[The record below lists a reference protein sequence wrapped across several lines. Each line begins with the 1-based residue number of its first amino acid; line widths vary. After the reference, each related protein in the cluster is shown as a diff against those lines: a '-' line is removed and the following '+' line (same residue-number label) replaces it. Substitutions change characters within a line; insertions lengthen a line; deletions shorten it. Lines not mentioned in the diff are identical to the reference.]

1 MAPSGS
7 IIKVMVADDHPL
19 IREGIAAVIESQTD
33 IVLVGEANNGREAI
47 ECYLQHQPDVILMDL
62 QMPEMNGI
70 DAIRTIHQSAPSA
83 RIAVLT
89 TYRGDVRALHAIQ
102 AGATGYLLK
111 SSLRRELVDAI
122 RALAAG
128 KRWFPPEIAA
138 ELAEH
143 LGVETLSLREV
154 EVLQLISLGHANKAI
169 AKQLA
174 ITEDTVKGHVKS
186 VIAKLGANN
195 RTHAVAIGLKRGIID
210 SSVVG

>member
-1 MAPSGS
+1 
-7 IIKVMVADDHPL
+7 MVADDHPL
-19 IREGIAAVIESQTD
+19 IREGIAAVIESQAD
-33 IVLVGEANNGREAI
+33 IALVGEANNGREAV
-47 ECYLQHQPDVILMDL
+47 EGFLQHQPDVILMDL

-70 DAIRTIHQSAPSA
+70 DAIRAIHQGAPSA

-102 AGATGYLLK
+102 AGAVGYLLK

-143 LGVETLSLREV
+143 LGVENLSLREV
-154 EVLQLISLGHANKAI
+154 EVLQLISLGHANKVI
-169 AKQLA
+169 AKRLA

-210 SSVVG
+210 SSLVG

>member
-33 IVLVGEANNGREAI
+33 IVLVGEANNGREAV
-47 ECYLQHQPDVILMDL
+47 ECYLQHHPDVILMDL

-195 RTHAVAIGLKRGIID
+195 RTHAVAIGLRRGIID
-210 SSVVG
+210 SSVVE